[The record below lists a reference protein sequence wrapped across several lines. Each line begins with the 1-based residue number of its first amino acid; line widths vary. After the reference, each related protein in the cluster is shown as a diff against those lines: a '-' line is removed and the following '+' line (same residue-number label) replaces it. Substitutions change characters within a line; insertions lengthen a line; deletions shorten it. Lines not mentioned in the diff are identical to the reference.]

1 MWILWRHGFLRLVL
15 VIFLLGILGL
25 NRYNDLMTQ
34 QLLPKRILLV
44 NRDFQLRYAGA
55 GLIAG
60 LASTLITAILIIYP
74 LFAFKIVTV
83 SLFLPW
89 PILMT
94 IAAAILV
101 NSIIQVMFGILL
113 THRIAGPLFNLVR
126 HLRMIAHGRW
136 NIKMRQRK
144 LDEMGFV
151 VRHLNEM
158 SEQLTKAVNEDITG
172 IEKIQGLLAGLETN
186 PQQLALA
193 NQSLEE
199 MNRRFKKRINDRGGR
214 A

>member
-1 MWILWRHGFLRLVL
+1 MLG
-15 VIFLLGILGL
+15 IFLLGILGL
-25 NRYNDLMTQ
+25 NRYNDPMTQ

-55 GLIAG
+55 GLVAG
-60 LASTLITAILIIYP
+60 LASTVITAILIIYP
-74 LFAFKIVTV
+74 LFAFKIVTI

-89 PILMT
+89 PVLMT

-113 THRIAGPLFNLVR
+113 THRIAGPIFNLVR

-136 NIKMRQRK
+136 NVKMRQRK
-144 LDEMGFV
+144 LDELGFV

-158 SEQLTKAVNEDITG
+158 SAEMTKAVSQDIAG
-172 IEKIQGLLAGLETN
+172 IEKIQSLLAGLETN
-186 PQQLALA
+186 PQQLVLA
-193 NQSLEE
+193 NQCLEE
-199 MNRRFKKRINDRGGR
+199 MNTRFKLRIKDRGAR
-214 A
+214 T